1 MTMSFYGD
9 EMTPDEHK
17 ALVAA
22 QQEQREYAIVQYGGN
37 TFDPSGD
44 TYPQGE
50 GLRQTIR
57 SLVDSVFG
65 GTATSTVSWDSRTV
79 PGWTEGMIKF
89 VTVLLSPE
97 SYNNFFKGEAY
108 VTARATYELHGGK
121 LDAVQR
127 KIVEVV
133 VCPVGNYPSRVGGKP
148 LITVF
153 D

>member
-1 MTMSFYGD
+1 MSMSLSCATGADMTMSFYGD

-17 ALVAA
+17 A
-22 QQEQREYAIVQYGGN
+22 
-37 TFDPSGD
+37 
-44 TYPQGE
+44 PQGE

-65 GTATSTVSWDSRTV
+65 GTATGTVSWDSRTV

-108 VTARATYELHGGK
+108 VTARAPYELHSG
-121 LDAVQR
+121 R
-127 KIVEVV
+127 
-133 VCPVGNYPSRVGGKP
+133 SRPANDHHQSPPGVLRGYRH
-148 LITVF
+148 
-153 D
+153 